1 MILFKH
7 SLPVIALF
15 IAWGCS
21 VSNTTDDPLDMMT
34 PALPELSTCYLEP
47 NQCIDDTQ
55 TQSTFV
61 INSLQFPT
69 SETTLNQ
76 WSLDI
81 DGNGITD
88 NTLGGLLSTL
98 GNFVPNFDISEQIT
112 QSIDDGSLILLNS
125 IQSDS
130 FSSSDNVGFSLYQ
143 GFDPDI
149 APCTDPDDPS
159 TCGQHLRGDASFTA
173 QYPTTVSATI
183 DSGTLIGGPGVLNI
197 SIAFGETQESLI
209 SFSLVGARVEGT
221 VNEETG
227 TITNGVI
234 AGGILTEQIN
244 LILPVFASNVDALLE
259 SNCSLS
265 PEEGCCAE
273 EFETERAVI
282 SFLDS
287 NNDCTIEADELAN
300 NPLITA
306 FLSPDLDLLD
316 ADGNFNPNHDQEKD
330 TLSIGLSFSTA
341 PASFDIP
348 EIE

>member
-1 MILFKH
+1 MISFKH

-15 IAWGCS
+15 IVWGCS
-21 VSNTTDDPLDMMT
+21 ISNTTDDPLDVMT
-34 PALPELSTCYLEP
+34 PSLPEMSSCYLEP

-61 INSLQFPT
+61 INALQFPT
-69 SETTLNQ
+69 SETTLTQ
-76 WSLDI
+76 SSLDL

-88 NTLGGLLSTL
+88 NTLGSLLSTL
-98 GNFVPNFDISEQIT
+98 GNFVPNFDISEQVT
-112 QSIDDGSLILLNS
+112 QTINDGSLMLLGS

-130 FSSSDNVGFSLYQ
+130 FSSSDKVGFSLYQ

-159 TCGQHLRGDASFTA
+159 TCGQHLQGDASFTA

-197 SIAFGETQESLI
+197 SIVFGETQDSLV

-221 VNEETG
+221 LNEETG

-244 LILPVFASNVDALLE
+244 LILPAFAGTIDTLLG

-282 SFLDS
+282 GFLDI
-287 NNDCTIEADELAN
+287 NNDCTVDPDELAD
-300 NPLITA
+300 NPIITA

-316 ADGNFNPNHDQEKD
+316 ADGNFNPNDDEEKD
-330 TLSIGLSFSTA
+330 SLSIGLLFSTA